1 MHLQVADELQ
11 NGLTFGSFDSNFV
24 KELSSSTYGA
34 SGGDDSDFK
43 SSHGT
48 GDDERDSS
56 PTTNGI
62 HAVASARLVILLFW
76 LYLFL
81 LWLFIYCNLCSDTLF
96 PV

>member
-1 MHLQVADELQ
+1 MHLQVAEELQ

-24 KELSSSTYGA
+24 KELSSTYGA

-48 GDDERDSS
+48 GDDESDSS

-62 HAVASARLVILLFW
+62 PAVASARLVTLLFDS
-76 LYLFL
+76 YISM
-81 LWLFIYCNLCSDTLF
+81 LWLFIYCSLCSDTLF